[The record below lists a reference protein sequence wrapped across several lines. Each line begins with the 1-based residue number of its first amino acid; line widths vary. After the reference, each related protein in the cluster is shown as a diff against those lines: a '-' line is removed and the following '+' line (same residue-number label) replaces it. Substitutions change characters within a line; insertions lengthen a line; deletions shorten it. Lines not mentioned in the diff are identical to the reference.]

1 MSAAEG
7 VCLKAISLDQG
18 LQIALDAI
26 FASRLV
32 LLCGAGLSMSSP
44 SNLPSAAALAASAKK
59 KYAARFGTTRP
70 PLADGIE
77 EQAEFF
83 FKTGDLGTLYLK
95 ALIDT
100 DAFASPFS
108 EGHSAVADL
117 LLTGSACTAVST
129 NVDTLI
135 EDAGHALFGEI
146 GCGIDRETVAGLPNE
161 ISPLLKIHGCWSRD
175 RPNTI
180 WAAGQLA
187 ADPVRSRVRGS
198 AEWLKHRLM
207 DKDLVI
213 VGYFTD
219 WDYLNG
225 VLETALGEVS
235 PSRVVVVDLGDAAWL
250 AAKAPTFHALGIR
263 ARSEFLHVQAT
274 GDTFLQALRSR
285 FCQSFIRGVVH
296 AGAEAFEQR
305 HGRPPDPSWFEP
317 SAAETSSLYA
327 LRRDLEGAL
336 PSRPAR
342 RREPADGPAVG
353 LTILQLLN
361 AGATGEGQYW
371 LLNGKRIR
379 VLNSGSQL
387 LRELQVAYGREAPP
401 LTAANVVI
409 AVGAEADPLVADIV
423 RGGTTPTVARGTSGV
438 WLTRPDA
445 LRELGL

>member
-1 MSAAEG
+1 M
-7 VCLKAISLDQG
+7 KAISLEQG
-18 LQIALDAI
+18 VQIALDAI

-44 SNLPSAAALAASAKK
+44 SNLPSAAALAATAKR
-59 KYAARFGTTRP
+59 KYAARFGATRS

-83 FKTGDLGTLYLK
+83 FKSGDLGTLYLK
-95 ALIDT
+95 AFIDA
-100 DAFASPFS
+100 DAFASPFN

-135 EDAGHALFGEI
+135 ESAGHALFGEI
-146 GCGIDRETVAGLPNE
+146 GCGIDRETVAGLPNDV
-161 ISPLLKIHGCWSRD
+161 SPLLKIHGCWSRD
-175 RPNTI
+175 RANTV

-187 ADPVRSRVRGS
+187 ADPVRSRVSGS
-198 AEWLKHRLM
+198 AEWLKHRLV

-235 PSRVVVVDLGDAAWL
+235 PSRVVIVDRGDAAWL
-250 AAKAPTFHALGIR
+250 GAKAPTFHALGMR
-263 ARSEFLHVQAT
+263 AKSEFLHVQGT
-274 GDTFLQALRSR
+274 GDAFLGALRSL
-285 FCQSFIRGVVH
+285 FCRSFIRGVVH
-296 AGAEAFEQR
+296 AGAGEFERR
-305 HGRPPDPSWFEP
+305 HGRPADPTWLEP
-317 SAAETSSLYA
+317 GATETSSLYA
-327 LRRDLEGAL
+327 LRRDLEGAW
-336 PSRPAR
+336 PNKPAR
-342 RREPADGPAVG
+342 RREPAGEPALG

-361 AGATGEGQYW
+361 AGATGEGPYW

-379 VLNSGSQL
+379 VLNSGNQL
-387 LRELQVAYGREAPP
+387 LRELELAYGREAPP
-401 LTAANVVI
+401 LTAADVVI
-409 AVGAEADPLVADIV
+409 AVGAEADPLVSHVV
-423 RGGTTPTVARGTSGV
+423 RGGTAPTVARGTSGV

-445 LRELGL
+445 VRELGL